1 MDQYPRQDR
10 TDPQPPLPE
19 WQRDTWISPYPM
31 EESPFDEP
39 EDAPELRNE
48 RSEELNNRSGEF
60 WAKQNTGYQFGRE
73 EAPSG
78 GQQKAP
84 EKKTRRKG
92 QRGRAIAAALAG
104 TTALFLLLHF
114 GLFTVRRVSVQGN
127 SRIPAA
133 EVIRRSGISV
143 GMPIFGLDEA
153 AIERG
158 IEQEP
163 LLKFRYLEKDLP
175 STVILRVEE
184 REACCWMTWNGILY
198 IMDKQRT
205 VLSESETIPAE
216 LTGGNE
222 TDEEESEKQEKVRE
236 QIAGLVR
243 VDGLKVR
250 SGALP
255 GQSLVLENPEQQ
267 VVFSSLFLELKVL
280 GCSSLM
286 AEADLSNL
294 DSLLL
299 TTRDGFTVAMGNSMY
314 IHAKLRS
321 MLITREELLRRG
333 YHGGVINVSLP
344 ETPIFTPQEV

>member
-84 EKKTRRKG
+84 EKKPRRKG

-143 GMPIFGLDEA
+143 GMP
-153 AIERG
+153 
-158 IEQEP
+158 
-163 LLKFRYLEKDLP
+163 
-175 STVILRVEE
+175 
-184 REACCWMTWNGILY
+184 W
-198 IMDKQRT
+198 
-205 VLSESETIPAE
+205 
-216 LTGGNE
+216 
-222 TDEEESEKQEKVRE
+222 
-236 QIAGLVR
+236 
-243 VDGLKVR
+243 
-250 SGALP
+250 
-255 GQSLVLENPEQQ
+255 
-267 VVFSSLFLELKVL
+267 
-280 GCSSLM
+280 
-286 AEADLSNL
+286 
-294 DSLLL
+294 
-299 TTRDGFTVAMGNSMY
+299 
-314 IHAKLRS
+314 AKC
-321 MLITREELLRRG
+321 
-333 YHGGVINVSLP
+333 
-344 ETPIFTPQEV
+344 